1 DTPTSVDPA
10 VMPAKIMC
18 ATGWNMFVISS
29 ISPPRW
35 EAAVASQS
43 AKHFFNGNA
52 EWLLNRYVA
61 AIVERDNA
69 RKRARRSRWFELSHR
84 KWCSRNRQTRP
95 GIAAIRLRISHSLSE
110 LREPFEA
117 ELAMT

>member
-1 DTPTSVDPA
+1 
-10 VMPAKIMC
+10 MPAKIMC
-18 ATGWNMFVISS
+18 LMNLRPLATGWNMFVISS

-61 AIVERDNA
+61 AIVERHNA
-69 RKRARRSRWFELSHR
+69 RKRARRSRWIELSHR
-84 KWCSRNRQTRP
+84 KMVLAKSSDPTRDCRDQTPHFAFSQRASRT
-95 GIAAIRLRISHSLSE
+95 L
-110 LREPFEA
+110 
-117 ELAMT
+117 